1 MVGILALQG
10 DFLEH
15 EVLLHKLD
23 VPTKQ
28 VRLPADLEQIDR
40 LIIPGGESTTIGKLL
55 VLYNL
60 LDPIRERAIAG
71 MPVWGTCAGAIVLA
85 KHIQGGRTGQSAL
98 ELMDMTAE
106 RNAFG
111 RQIDSFETD
120 LTITALGEKPFHA
133 VFIRAPLLLSP
144 GKGVEV
150 LARIGKDNVVAL
162 KQNRLLATSFH
173 PELSDDPRLHKYF
186 LSL

>member
-10 DFLEH
+10 DFYEH
-15 EVLLHKLD
+15 EVLLQTLHSK
-23 VPTKQ
+23 TKQ
-28 VRLPADLEQIDR
+28 VRLPADLVDIDR

-60 LDPIRERAIAG
+60 LEPIRLRAQHG
-71 MPVWGTCAGAIVLA
+71 MPVWGTCAGAILLA
-85 KHIQGGRTGQSAL
+85 KKIAGGRAGQPAL

-120 LTITALGEKPFHA
+120 LAIPVLGAQPFHA
-133 VFIRAPLLLSP
+133 VFIRAPLLHSP
-144 GKGVEV
+144 GKGVDV
-150 LARIGKDNVVAL
+150 LAHVDKNNFVAL
-162 KQNRLLATSFH
+162 KQDRLLATSFH

-186 LSL
+186 LTL